1 VINFKRT
8 LFCFIIPRA
17 VFLLVSACYHVA
29 WIAVMGV
36 SVAEPKCNGAAEFAF
51 KVDVVGAVLI
61 TVFHAGPHRL
71 CRALCAHKLLWLK
84 FLKHIL
90 GVTAVNHAAKI
101 RGLTLVALV
110 VSQFEQRKLTQ
121 FVVV

>member
-1 VINFKRT
+1 
-8 LFCFIIPRA
+8 
-17 VFLLVSACYHVA
+17 
-29 WIAVMGV
+29 MGV

-51 KVDVVGAVLI
+51 KVDVVSAVLI

-71 CRALCAHKLLWLK
+71 CRALCAHKLLWLE

-110 VSQFEQRKLTQ
+110 VSQFEQGKLAQ
-121 FVVV
+121 FVEV